1 MKAAYLHGF
10 RSFPKRESRK
20 VQVLVER
27 AGDDK
32 VVVPDYF
39 PHSPEL
45 AMARLR
51 ELRENAGDEP
61 LLVMGC
67 SLGGFWASWMA
78 AEFGVT
84 AIALN
89 PQFHPHASLETGEFS
104 TFDDKS
110 ITVTE
115 SDLKVFEAQQ
125 ERLKDSTQL
134 PLTVL
139 VNRDDELI
147 PCQETLDFLAE
158 HPLTHDIEVFETGGH
173 RFENIDDVAVLDAI
187 NRVTARLP

>member
-10 RSFPKRESRK
+10 KSFPKRESRK

-27 AGDDK
+27 VSDDN
-32 VVVPDYF
+32 VLVPDYF

-45 AMARLR
+45 AMAHLR
-51 ELRENAGDEP
+51 ELHDNVGDEP

-78 AEFGVT
+78 AEFGVP

-89 PQFHPHASLETGEFS
+89 PQFHPHTSLETGEFT

-110 ITVTE
+110 ITVNE
-115 SDLKVFEAQQ
+115 SDLKILEAQH
-125 ERLKDSTQL
+125 ERLKRARNL
-134 PLTVL
+134 PLSVL

-147 PCQETLDFLAE
+147 PCEETLDFLAD

-173 RFENIDDVAVLDAI
+173 RFENIDDVTVLGALDKVI
-187 NRVTARLP
+187 TRLD